1 MSFALVFST
10 GYLDQYP
17 AEKTNPSSFACDTT
31 IRNAQFDT
39 NLLSLSIPLSDEEQ
53 VMFDLL
59 NNQQFELHIDLLNTL
74 VTCASLSISQVL
86 GGGTSTSTLTMT
98 SCVDNPNGTLS
109 AMIALPYQGMTL
121 QLVIADI
128 QLIGAVRIGL
138 SGSGAESDHHVLRDL
153 NFRQTFSVNDGTL
166 AQTGTINLQLT
177 KVSLYFFFS
186 SEQFYIFLNIF
197 QAINETESMNG
208 QDESE
213 FEGIWYPTF
222 VMDKNQMFLSEE
234 KYMTTADLS
243 ETTLLIIMSETA
255 FYIKNHQ
262 APIAKRPE
270 IIFHNLLFTIACL
283 EIFGLVFLIFKLM
296 LIPLFEF
303 IIHRGKNHQNR
314 RVEPRNSRDDD
325 HEMK

>member
-1 MSFALVFST
+1 MSFAFVFSA
-10 GYLDQYP
+10 GYLNQYP

-31 IRNAQFDT
+31 IRNAQFDS
-39 NLLSLSIPLSDEEQ
+39 NLLSLSIPLSEEEQ
-53 VMFDLL
+53 IMFDLL

-138 SGSGAESDHHVLRDL
+138 SGSGVESDHHVLRDL

-177 KVSLYFFFS
+177 KVSLFYLPFGTVLYFF
-186 SEQFYIFLNIF
+186 
-197 QAINETESMNG
+197 
-208 QDESE
+208 
-213 FEGIWYPTF
+213 
-222 VMDKNQMFLSEE
+222 
-234 KYMTTADLS
+234 
-243 ETTLLIIMSETA
+243 
-255 FYIKNHQ
+255 
-262 APIAKRPE
+262 
-270 IIFHNLLFTIACL
+270 
-283 EIFGLVFLIFKLM
+283 
-296 LIPLFEF
+296 
-303 IIHRGKNHQNR
+303 
-314 RVEPRNSRDDD
+314 
-325 HEMK
+325 